1 MSASGTTR
9 TAAEPQEVLFFDGE
23 CGLCHRWV
31 LFTLA
36 RERGR
41 ALFRFAPL
49 QGPTFEQATT
59 AEERAALPDSM
70 AVRAR
75 DGRLLVR
82 SEAAL
87 HVMRRIG
94 GFWGGLARVLGI
106 VPRLLLDLGY
116 RVVARLRRLL
126 FRKPDTAC
134 PLVPPGLADRF
145 DP

>member
-1 MSASGTTR
+1 MSASGTTHA
-9 TAAEPQEVLFFDGE
+9 AAEPQEVLFFDGE

-36 RERGR
+36 REHGR

-49 QGPTFEQATT
+49 QGPTFARSTS

-70 AVRAR
+70 AVRSR

-87 HVMRRIG
+87 HVLHRIG
-94 GFWGGLARVLGI
+94 GFWGGLARVVGI
-106 VPRLLLDLGY
+106 LPRPLLDLGY
-116 RVVARLRRLL
+116 RTVARLRRVF

-134 PLVPPGLADRF
+134 PLVPPELAGRF
-145 DP
+145 AP